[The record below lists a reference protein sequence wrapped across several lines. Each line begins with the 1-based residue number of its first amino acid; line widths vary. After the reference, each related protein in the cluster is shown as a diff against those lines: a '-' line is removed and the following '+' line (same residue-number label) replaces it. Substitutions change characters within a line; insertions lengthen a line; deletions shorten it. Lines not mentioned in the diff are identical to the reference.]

1 VFFWFLCKRAVGF
14 GDCGGRFSV
23 KGVWWKVGNHGGG
36 CRSASVQQHSSWWS
50 RRNRKFFLF
59 LFVFV
64 FSLYL
69 HFAFPLYRLQHL
81 HMNIWSM

>member
-1 VFFWFLCKRAVGF
+1 MCLVFESVFCKRAVGF

-50 RRNRKFFLF
+50 WRNCKFLF
-59 LFVFV
+59 LVVFVFV
-64 FSLYL
+64 FSLL
-69 HFAFPLYRLQHL
+69 SPFRVRFV
-81 HMNIWSM
+81 